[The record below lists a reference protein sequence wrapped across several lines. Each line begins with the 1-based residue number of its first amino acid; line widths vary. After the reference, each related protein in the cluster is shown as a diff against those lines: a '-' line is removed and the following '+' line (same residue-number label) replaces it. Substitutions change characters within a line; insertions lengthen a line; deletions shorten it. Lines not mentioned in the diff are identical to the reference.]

1 MEEEEKKKEVEKKD
15 EEGRSWRIKKEK
27 VERKENGKEK
37 GDKILLKYIT
47 FLISHFFIFHLH
59 TFSLISSLS
68 RFSPLHLLLFVSSY
82 S

>member
-15 EEGRSWRIKKEK
+15 EGRSWRIKEEEK

-47 FLISHFFIFHLH
+47 FLTSHFFNFHLH
-59 TFSLISSLS
+59 TFS
-68 RFSPLHLLLFVSSY
+68 
-82 S
+82 